1 MLAAEILKNT
11 RTVLLVDWPSKDV
24 PEALA
29 LAGFQVYVH
38 GGPGPTDYS
47 VYELSNGQVVER
59 HVGSPPG
66 HAELVYSYRPF
77 TELPEIIAAAK
88 AVHAETIW
96 TQSGSRAAGV
106 NDPKGCW
113 IPEEERERARQLV
126 HSAGMRYVCEPYIA
140 DLVRKVQASPS

>member
-1 MLAAEILKNT
+1 MHPAEILKNV
-11 RTVLLVDWPSKDV
+11 RTVLVVDWPSKDV

-29 LAGFQVYVH
+29 LAGFQVYVR

-47 VYELSNGQVVER
+47 IYELQNGQLVSR
-59 HVGSPPG
+59 HVGRPPAN
-66 HAELVYSYRPF
+66 AELVYSYRPF
-77 TELPEIIAAAK
+77 SELPEIIAVAK

-96 TQSGSRAAGV
+96 TQSGSQAVGV

-126 HSAGMRYVCEPYIA
+126 HSAGMRYVSEPYIG
-140 DLVRKVQASPS
+140 DLVRKVQACHS